1 MLGRGKGGLEAY
13 RRREAGCQGFHSP
26 NPPGAGQTRRVAAGG
41 DGHHHF
47 LSRNQQIK
55 PQLITFECS
64 PRSGSGQYR
73 VERPKWQSC
82 QMLIA
87 AMPASYH
94 RPTSTTTR
102 QVIGNTEVL
111 RSECYRQRASWRKI
125 RTLDWRLKV
134 VGARCSKMVA
144 SSPGWTG
151 SSSGLTC
158 WSH

>member
-1 MLGRGKGGLEAY
+1 MLGRGRGDLEAY
-13 RRREAGCQGFHSP
+13 RRREAGFRGFHRP

-55 PQLITFECS
+55 PQLIKFECS

-87 AMPASYH
+87 AMPAYH
-94 RPTSTTTR
+94 SATSTR
-102 QVIGNTEVL
+102 QVIGNATDNVQAGG
-111 RSECYRQRASWRKI
+111 RSGR
-125 RTLDWRLKV
+125 WRLKV
-134 VGARCSKMVA
+134 VGAGCSKIVA

>member
-1 MLGRGKGGLEAY
+1 MLGRGREDLEAY
-13 RRREAGCQGFHSP
+13 RRREAGFQGFHRP

-87 AMPASYH
+87 AMPAYH
-94 RPTSTTTR
+94 RPTGTR
-102 QVIGNTEVL
+102 QVIGNT
-111 RSECYRQRASWRKI
+111 RSECYGQRARWWKI
-125 RTLDWRLKV
+125 RTLKIE
-134 VGARCSKMVA
+134 G
-144 SSPGWTG
+144 GW
-151 SSSGLTC
+151 C
-158 WSH
+158 

>member
-1 MLGRGKGGLEAY
+1 MLGRGRGDLEAY
-13 RRREAGCQGFHSP
+13 RRREAGFRGFHRP

-87 AMPASYH
+87 AMPAYH
-94 RPTSTTTR
+94 SATSTR
-102 QVIGNTEVL
+102 QVIGNT
-111 RSECYRQRASWRKI
+111 RFECYGQRASWWKI
-125 RTLDWRLKV
+125 RTLEIE
-134 VGARCSKMVA
+134 G
-144 SSPGWTG
+144 GW
-151 SSSGLTC
+151 C
-158 WSH
+158 WV

>member
-1 MLGRGKGGLEAY
+1 MLGRGKGDLEAY
-13 RRREAGCQGFHSP
+13 RRREAECQGFHSP

-87 AMPASYH
+87 AIISQTNKH
-94 RPTSTTTR
+94 HHQT
-102 QVIGNTEVL
+102 GNWEY
-111 RSECYRQRASWRKI
+111 RSSEI
-125 RTLDWRLKV
+125 RMLQTACKLAEDPDAGLEIE
-134 VGARCSKMVA
+134 G
-144 SSPGWTG
+144 GW
-151 SSSGLTC
+151 C
-158 WSH
+158 